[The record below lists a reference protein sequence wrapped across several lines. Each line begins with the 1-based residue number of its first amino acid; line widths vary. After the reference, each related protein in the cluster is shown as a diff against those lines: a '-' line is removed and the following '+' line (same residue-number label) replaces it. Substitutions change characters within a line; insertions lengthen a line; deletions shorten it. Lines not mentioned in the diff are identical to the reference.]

1 MRAADQPG
9 ASSASAQTTTAPRTI
24 PVRDLTSQTETSL
37 ADRPSDLDTPLPP
50 AVPVRLVN
58 TRRTPADLA
67 AALIRCQ
74 AQATSSAA
82 PVDQPADAADST
94 AALTPPAGASLMAH
108 PNALLAQQKVP
119 EPNPESLKQIYK
131 ILSEQMGLEAEKA
144 VPTKAPASTVPALP
158 NITAAKPAAASQA
171 PEVVPTPSPQK
182 PRAQIQA
189 STNGEGD
196 QRLQI
201 YFPETDIRDILDS
214 LSAQGNLNIL
224 ASKSVQGKLSLRL
237 TNVDVEGAL
246 DAVLRATGLASRRD
260 GQFIFVGSPE
270 EFNTME
276 QSADRVG
283 TRIYRPN
290 YVSSAELQT
299 LIQPILTER
308 VGVVGVSS
316 PAEAGIAAD
325 AASAGGYKFAG
336 GDVLM
341 VRDYEAVLAQ
351 VDQIVAEVDVRP
363 MQVAI
368 EAMILSVKL
377 NDTDTLGVNWD
388 LLRDKKHL
396 RFAIGMPDTTLPTT
410 FTTGGLNFAFLDSNL
425 GAFIEALQEYNE
437 TDVIATPRIM
447 VINKQRA
454 EIQIGRQQGYVTS
467 TVTETSTT
475 QTVQMMDTGT
485 ILRLRPFIS
494 SDGLIRVEVHP
505 ELSTGEVVEK
515 GDVLVP
521 DKELTQVTTNVMVR
535 DGCTVV
541 LGGLFRD
548 EVSNDVNQVP
558 VLGSLPVIG
567 ALFRNRTDKTTRHE
581 ILVLLTPHIIYEPES
596 CQEGDK
602 AACEFHRRQAVVTEK
617 MSPWNRHNIS
627 RKYVRLAQNA
637 WAVGDRESALRYA
650 ELAVQF
656 DPQFRT
662 AIDLR
667 ATIWQNAPQGK
678 HTLPTAALVPEGH
691 PLDGQ
696 EIAGWVLDD
705 LEHNPA
711 PPPTLDHP
719 LDPGRNGSHR
729 DIVRPRKLP

>member
-1 MRAADQPG
+1 
-9 ASSASAQTTTAPRTI
+9 
-24 PVRDLTSQTETSL
+24 
-37 ADRPSDLDTPLPP
+37 
-50 AVPVRLVN
+50 
-58 TRRTPADLA
+58 
-67 AALIRCQ
+67 
-74 AQATSSAA
+74 
-82 PVDQPADAADST
+82 
-94 AALTPPAGASLMAH
+94 MAH